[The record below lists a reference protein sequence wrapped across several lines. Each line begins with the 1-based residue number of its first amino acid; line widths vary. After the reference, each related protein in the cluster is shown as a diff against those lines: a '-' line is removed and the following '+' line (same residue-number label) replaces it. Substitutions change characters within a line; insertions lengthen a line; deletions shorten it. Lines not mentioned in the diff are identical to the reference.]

1 MVPQVGWVRRTF
13 DELLEKVEHLGRLDR
28 VFPGM
33 RVRMARGWD
42 HVERECMC
50 LHGVRRELR
59 NAQAIRFDGL
69 RAMQGGDAGSL
80 IGDWL

>member
-1 MVPQVGWVRRTF
+1 MPLRRDDMVGSPSLGVSSRMVPQVGWVRRTF

-42 HVERECMC
+42 HVERECTC
-50 LHGVRRELR
+50 LHGVRR
-59 NAQAIRFDGL
+59 GL
-69 RAMQGGDAGSL
+69 RTHK
-80 IGDWL
+80 